1 MQPIVC
7 ARDQTSHVKLGEY
20 DATGSCQVS
29 APSAANFLT
38 LLSTTPL
45 SPAFLIGLSDGS
57 VASCSGMSI
66 DRPARHLFQALL
78 DR

>member
-1 MQPIVC
+1 
-7 ARDQTSHVKLGEY
+7 
-20 DATGSCQVS
+20 
-29 APSAANFLT
+29 
-38 LLSTTPL
+38 
-45 SPAFLIGLSDGS
+45 LSDGS